1 MSLHTTQLISCP
13 FSSFTLLDDDPSSE
27 HWEIDDVDWDGIE
40 DNRSDWDGWVFGW
53 EVITLSESVGR
64 FESIAEEAE
73 DTLLRFEIKLGGN
86 GSRGLHSIGRIP
98 SLLSEDDTDVSEA
111 VTWDADMTF
120 GSRHT
125 FAVGDATKAITS
137 GFHNKIYLWL
147 LPKFYDT
154 HNIWTWHDVPSNL
167 Y

>member
-1 MSLHTTQLISCP
+1 MSLHTTQAISCP
-13 FSSFTLLDDDPSSE
+13 FSSLTLDDDPSSE
-27 HWEIDDVDWDGIE
+27 HWEIEDVDWDGM
-40 DNRSDWDGWVFGW
+40 DDSNSDWDDWVFGW
-53 EVITLSESVGR
+53 DVITLSGSFGR

-73 DTLLRFEIKLGGN
+73 DTLLRFEIKFGGN
-86 GSRGLHSIGRIP
+86 GNKGLHSIWTIP

-137 GFHNKIYLWL
+137 GFHNKIYHMLFTNFMIHFML
-147 LPKFYDT
+147 EVITMFLPT
-154 HNIWTWHDVPSNL
+154 
-167 Y
+167 